1 MPCLRPPCL
10 NISLGLDTHSTNY
23 NAAFICYICYIYIF
37 IYGPRQVQKMHPVFP
52 ASMEVSRWHIV
63 SLRMQSIS

>member
-23 NAAFICYICYIYIF
+23 NAAFICYICYIYILYMDPGRYKRCILF
-37 IYGPRQVQKMHPVFP
+37 FLLAWR
-52 ASMEVSRWHIV
+52 
-63 SLRMQSIS
+63 